1 MKKILIIEDDPVVS
15 HIYRTRLEKEGF
27 AVEICADGQTG
38 YYRLYEAMP
47 DALLLDLML
56 PKMNGVDLLKKI
68 RAVREFKKLPVIVL
82 TNAYVTNTISDA
94 FSAGASAVY
103 DKSSISPRQ
112 ILDALA
118 HVIAPLPAEESAT
131 PLTTKAGALVN
142 YMHAAEDTGFQREL
156 MKSFEQSS
164 QAAIGEM
171 RNALQDVSKAAET
184 ERACQIEQLYR
195 KVRSFAAN
203 ASMAGLIYLGKLSAA
218 VEALLKELLEKPKGM
233 TPSTLRTVAQA
244 IDLFALLVK
253 PGLPPD
259 LADKP
264 PVQILVVDDDPLS
277 RRAVVAAMEKAFL
290 KATPVED
297 PNAALTIAKG
307 TKFDLIFLD
316 VHMPGM
322 DGFTLCDA
330 LRREGHN
337 QTTPVI
343 FVTSTTDFQVRTQS
357 VLRGGS
363 DFIAKPFVFIEL
375 TVKALTCALRHRLDT
390 VKEVRST
397 ASARPAS
404 APEES
409 AELII

>member
-1 MKKILIIEDDPVVS
+1 MKKILIIEDDPIVS
-15 HIYRTRLEKEGF
+15 HVYRTRLEKEGF
-27 AVEICADGQTG
+27 AVEICADGQSG

-68 RAVREFKKLPVIVL
+68 RAVREFQKLPVIVL
-82 TNAYVTNTISDA
+82 TNAYVANTISDA

-118 HVIAPLPAEESAT
+118 HVMAPVPASESAE
-131 PLTTKAGALVN
+131 PLTSKAGALAS
-142 YMHAAEDTGFQREL
+142 YMHAAEDAGFQREL

-164 QAAIGEM
+164 QAAIGDM
-171 RNALQDVSKAAET
+171 RNALQDVSKAAEQPGQ
-184 ERACQIEQLYR
+184 QIEQLYR
-195 KVRSFAAN
+195 KVRAFTAN
-203 ASMAGLIYLGKLSAA
+203 AGMAGLTFLAKLSAA
-218 VEALLKELLEKPKGM
+218 MEALLKELLEKPKSM

-244 IDLFALLVK
+244 IDLFTFLIK
-253 PGLPPD
+253 PGLPAD

-297 PNAALTIAKG
+297 PKAALTIAKG

-322 DGFTLCDA
+322 DGFTLWDA

-390 VKEVRST
+390 LKEARSAPT
-397 ASARPAS
+397 ARPAS
-404 APEES
+404 AHEES